1 MYTFVDDKFMPPDD
15 PYGRNG
21 PTLDNLL
28 KVSTSFTTGTGA
40 SLQQP
45 CPYGKKCTYGNKCK
59 FYHAERGNVPIKT
72 VTDKLKV
79 HMIVFR
85 CNVQVFKLSFQEQSK
100 RQILEVRTRNTS
112 RDSSPGE
119 LHRAKSMNLPLRR
132 TESDMAA
139 FSRKPQQ
146 VSRTLSSRP
155 QYPAKNEVS
164 KSKSVDNSGRF
175 HRDLR
180 MASVPMGSEEGGAS
194 GWAGLE
200 MGCLSHYGQPP
211 PPAPWAASPQFGSL
225 LHQPPP
231 APQHRKLERQLTI
244 NPAYDPRINKT
255 EKLSPS
261 NQPLLSSEAMEYMP
275 RNPPPPF
282 GRVNVAETSELA
294 HQNVTRNASAPDSI
308 KHWDQVLSGQT
319 LETVRLSVASPGPGP
334 GAQDQAQAMQRL
346 SSGSDT
352 QLHRGAPVNK
362 TFSSSAAEPWTFSN
376 QFDTGMSPLL
386 GASIWSTAPTASSPG
401 PASPPVSPSRNL
413 GPVGSRPSL
422 NTGLEA
428 GDRAQQFT
436 NLCNIFPRAQVE
448 AVMTL
453 LPHEKDTAVL
463 CKKIIDLYT

>member
-1 MYTFVDDKFMPPDD
+1 M
-15 PYGRNG
+15 
-21 PTLDNLL
+21 
-28 KVSTSFTTGTGA
+28 
-40 SLQQP
+40 
-45 CPYGKKCTYGNKCK
+45 
-59 FYHAERGNVPIKT
+59 
-72 VTDKLKV
+72 
-79 HMIVFR
+79 
-85 CNVQVFKLSFQEQSK
+85 
-100 RQILEVRTRNTS
+100 RTRNTS

-180 MASVPMGSEEGGAS
+180 MASVPIGADEAGAS

-200 MGCLSHYGQPP
+200 MGCLSNYGQPP
-211 PPAPWAASPQFGSL
+211 PPAPWTASQQFGSL

-231 APQHRKLERQLTI
+231 PQHRKLERQLTI
-244 NPAYDPRINKT
+244 NPAFDPRINK

-261 NQPLLSSEAMEYMP
+261 HQPLLSSEAMEYMH

-282 GRVNVAETSELA
+282 GLVNIAETSELA
-294 HQNVTRNASAPDSI
+294 HQNVTRNTSAPDSI
-308 KHWDQVLSGQT
+308 KHWDQVMGQT
-319 LETVRLSVASPGPGP
+319 MEAVRLSVASPGPQGT
-334 GAQDQAQAMQRL
+334 QDLRP

-352 QLHRGAPVNK
+352 QLNRSPGPVNK
-362 TFSSSAAEPWTFSN
+362 TFSSSAAEPWTFTN

-386 GASIWSTAPTASSPG
+386 GTSIWSAPAAASSPG
-401 PASPPVSPSRNL
+401 LASPPVSPSRNL

-422 NTGLEA
+422 NTLEA
-428 GDRAQQFT
+428 GDRSKQFT

-463 CKKIIDLYT
+463 CKKIVDLYT